1 MAMGLLLIIYHKK
14 IIKYMCKDLVLKVF
28 IVKTLLIVKKLET
41 TEMSNDRG
49 LV

>member
-1 MAMGLLLIIYHKK
+1 
-14 IIKYMCKDLVLKVF
+14 MCKDLVLKVF